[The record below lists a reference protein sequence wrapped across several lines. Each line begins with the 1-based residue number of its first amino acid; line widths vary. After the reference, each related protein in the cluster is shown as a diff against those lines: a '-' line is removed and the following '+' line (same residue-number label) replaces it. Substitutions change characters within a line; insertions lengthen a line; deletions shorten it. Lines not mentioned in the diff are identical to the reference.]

1 MKKNPYAEQPW
12 DLVPKVCAQA
22 LLQRTF
28 LAAANSIPVLAPRY
42 LAADIQLERELHP
55 RDGVID
61 AMGFDSVS

>member
-1 MKKNPYAEQPW
+1 MWSPDSDIEFQSGRG
-12 DLVPKVCAQA
+12 KVTEREKVTAISLCH
-22 LLQRTF
+22 
-28 LAAANSIPVLAPRY
+28 